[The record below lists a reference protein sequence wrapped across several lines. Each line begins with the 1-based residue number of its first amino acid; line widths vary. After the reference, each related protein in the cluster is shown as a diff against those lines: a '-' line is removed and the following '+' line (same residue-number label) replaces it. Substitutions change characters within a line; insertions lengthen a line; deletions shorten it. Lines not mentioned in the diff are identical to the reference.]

1 MAQNHHPN
9 HTKHN
14 ASRMKPYER
23 FLLAV
28 SLLALAAAVAVVLVV
43 LL

>member
-1 MAQNHHPN
+1 MENTAL
-9 HTKHN
+9 
-14 ASRMKPYER
+14 KPYER

-28 SLLALAAAVAVVLVV
+28 SVVALAAAVAIILVV